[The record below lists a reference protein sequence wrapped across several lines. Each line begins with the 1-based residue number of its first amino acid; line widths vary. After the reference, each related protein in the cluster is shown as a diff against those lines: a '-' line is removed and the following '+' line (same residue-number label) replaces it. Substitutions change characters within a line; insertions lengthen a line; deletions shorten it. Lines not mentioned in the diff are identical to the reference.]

1 MTEKEKGPKALAE
14 APKKQQLIQPRTLKG
29 FRDFPPALAMPRE
42 QMIDRVK
49 AVCRSYGFAP
59 IDTPA
64 LEYSE
69 ILTGKG
75 GDESDKQ
82 MYRFTDNGGRDVA
95 LRFDLTVPFARF
107 AAQHAQQLGLPF
119 KRYHVGP
126 VWRGENTQ
134 HGRYRE
140 FYQCDFDTIG
150 TDSNA
155 ADIETALVIHDILVA
170 LGFERFQIHV
180 NNRKILSGLLDSL
193 GLLEKTTAV
202 LRALDKLAKIGAD
215 KVALEMQAAGV
226 LPEQAQAILGAVQ
239 IQGSNDEI
247 LAQLEEQLSANAIGT
262 EGVADLK
269 QLASAFVAAG
279 IDEKRLCI
287 DVSIARGLDYY
298 TGTVFET
305 LLDDLPGIGSIC
317 SGGRYDNLAGLYTK
331 QHLPGVGASLGL
343 DRLLAAMEEL
353 GLLQEV
359 STPAEVFIVQFSSD
373 ALGQYIQLSRRLR
386 AAGIATELSP
396 DAKGMGK
403 QLKYADRKG
412 FRFAVIGG
420 PDELAKGLWQ
430 IKDLRGEASAEVAD
444 DKIVEYLSSI

>member
-1 MTEKEKGPKALAE
+1 MTD
-14 APKKQQLIQPRTLKG
+14 KKDLIQPRTLKG

-42 QMIDRVK
+42 EMIDKAK
-49 AVCRSYGFAP
+49 AVFRSYGFAP

-75 GDESDKQ
+75 GAESDKQ
-82 MYRFTDNGGRDVA
+82 MYRFTDHGGRDVA

-119 KRYHVGP
+119 KRYHIGP

-150 TDSNA
+150 TDANA
-155 ADIETALVIHDILVA
+155 ADIETALVIHDILTA
-170 LGFERFQIHV
+170 LGFERFQIHI

-193 GLLEKTTAV
+193 GLSEQSTAV
-202 LRALDKLAKIGAD
+202 LRALDKLLKIGAE
-215 KVALEMQAAGV
+215 KVSIEMQKADVSA
-226 LPEQAQAILGAVQ
+226 EQAQAILDTVQ
-239 IQGSNDEI
+239 VKGTNSEI
-247 LAQLEEQLSANAIGT
+247 LAQLQKKLGDHELASQGI
-262 EGVADLK
+262 ADLI
-269 QLASAFVAAG
+269 QLTNAFAAAG
-279 IDEKRLCI
+279 IPENRLCI
-287 DVSIARGLDYY
+287 DPSIARGLDYY
-298 TGTVFET
+298 TGTVYET

-317 SGGRYDNLAGLYTK
+317 SGGRYDNLAALYTK

-353 GLLQEV
+353 GLLQKDI
-359 STPAEVFIVQFSSD
+359 STPADVFVVQFSAD
-373 ALGQYIQLSRRLR
+373 ALDQYIVLSRQLR
-386 AAGIATELSP
+386 AAGIATELAAE
-396 DAKGMGK
+396 AKAMSK

-412 FRFAVIGG
+412 FRFAIIGG
-420 PDELAKGLWQ
+420 PDELEKGVWQ
-430 IKDLRGEASAEVAD
+430 VKDLREGGSEMVADGEVANYINA
-444 DKIVEYLSSI
+444 K

>member
-1 MTEKEKGPKALAE
+1 MSD
-14 APKKQQLIQPRTLKG
+14 KKSIIQPRTLKG

-42 QMIDRVK
+42 QMIDAAKSVF
-49 AVCRSYGFAP
+49 RSYGFAP

-82 MYRFTDNGGRDVA
+82 MYRFTDHGGRDVA

-134 HGRYRE
+134 QGRYRE

-155 ADIETALVIHDILVA
+155 SDIETALVIHDILTA

-180 NNRKILSGLLDSL
+180 NNRKILSGLLETL
-193 GLLEKTTAV
+193 GVAEHATAV
-202 LRALDKLAKIGAD
+202 LRALDKLAKIGGD
-215 KVALEMQAAGV
+215 KVAAEMTAAG
-226 LPEQAQAILGAVQ
+226 LSQAQADHILSAVQ
-239 IQGSNDEI
+239 IRGNNREI
-247 LAQLEEQLSANAIGT
+247 LEQLEQQLSASEWAMQGI
-262 EGVADLK
+262 ADLQ
-269 QLASAFVAAG
+269 QLVDAFGAAG
-279 IDEKRLCI
+279 IPEQRLSL

-298 TGTVFET
+298 TGTVYET

-317 SGGRYDNLAGLYTK
+317 SGGRYDNLAELYTK

-353 GLLQEV
+353 NLLEKAH
-359 STPAEVFIVQFSSD
+359 TPAKVFVVQFASES
-373 ALGQYIQLSRRLR
+373 LGDYVALSRRLR
-386 AAGIATELSP
+386 AAGLATEVSAE
-396 DAKGMGK
+396 AKGMGK

-412 FRFAVIGG
+412 FHCAIIAG
-420 PDELAKGLWQ
+420 PDELQRGVWQ
-430 IKDLRGEASAEVAD
+430 VKNLRDGQAAEITDGELVD
-444 DKIVEYLSSI
+444 YLIGMD